1 MFSFRYCNVN
11 ISEPVRVCVE
21 LVKPSDDSRSE
32 EEEFFYTP
40 ITNSNMTSL
49 NVKRET
55 VLRNIDNNKMEPVT
69 PRNVYNGGGYVTEV
83 KHEASDSPWKQMTSQ
98 AAQMTNKQ
106 RVDPYS
112 KVVLTEGSG
121 PGPHLGLCGVDYAG
135 GLAASNR
142 QVLLQHILAFT

>member
-1 MFSFRYCNVN
+1 M
-11 ISEPVRVCVE
+11 CVK

-69 PRNVYNGGGYVTEV
+69 LEADDLPGSSNDQQAEGG
-83 KHEASDSPWKQMTSQ
+83 PILQ
-98 AAQMTNKQ
+98 
-106 RVDPYS
+106 
-112 KVVLTEGSG
+112 
-121 PGPHLGLCGVDYAG
+121 G
-135 GLAASNR
+135 GAD
-142 QVLLQHILAFT
+142 

>member
-1 MFSFRYCNVN
+1 
-11 ISEPVRVCVE
+11 
-21 LVKPSDDSRSE
+21 
-32 EEEFFYTP
+32 
-40 ITNSNMTSL
+40 MTSL

-69 PRNVYNGGGYVTEV
+69 LRNVYNGGGYVTEV

-121 PGPHLGLCGVDYAG
+121 SPW
-135 GLAASNR
+135 
-142 QVLLQHILAFT
+142 LLWKSGARN

>member
-1 MFSFRYCNVN
+1 MPSHCQLPGTIRKIFSQKLARFSHFLLLFSFRYCNVN

-69 PRNVYNGGGYVTEV
+69 LHIVYI
-83 KHEASDSPWKQMTSQ
+83 Q
-98 AAQMTNKQ
+98 
-106 RVDPYS
+106 
-112 KVVLTEGSG
+112 
-121 PGPHLGLCGVDYAG
+121 
-135 GLAASNR
+135 
-142 QVLLQHILAFT
+142 

>member
-1 MFSFRYCNVN
+1 M
-11 ISEPVRVCVE
+11 CVE

-98 AAQMTNKQ
+98 AA
-106 RVDPYS
+106 
-112 KVVLTEGSG
+112 
-121 PGPHLGLCGVDYAG
+121 
-135 GLAASNR
+135 
-142 QVLLQHILAFT
+142 